1 MTQETVIEVCV
12 LLGWS
17 VDFADAGHYVVFSK
31 WNNVAELDV
40 AIEYDDINDIPSKL
54 EDYRKG
60 TYNVDEEAVWM
71 YQTIGGNSLRECLEA
86 SEQNVEN
93 IKALDTALTN
103 VIMAE

>member
-1 MTQETVIEVCV
+1 MTQEKVTEVCV

-17 VDFADAGHYVVFSK
+17 VDFADNGHNAVFSK
-31 WNNVAELDV
+31 WNDIAELDV
-40 AIEYDDINDIPSKL
+40 DIDFDSINDIPSKL

-60 TYNVDEEAVWM
+60 TYNVEEEAVWM
-71 YQTIGGNSLRECLEA
+71 YQTIGGNSLCECLEA

-93 IKALDTALTN
+93 IKALDEALTN

>member
-1 MTQETVIEVCV
+1 MTQEDVIRVCV
-12 LLGWS
+12 ELDWA
-17 VDFADAGHYVVFSK
+17 VDFADNGHYVVFSK

-60 TYNVDEEAVWM
+60 TYNVDEEAVYM
-71 YQTIGGNSLRECLEA
+71 YQTIGGNSLCDCLEA

-93 IKALDTALTN
+93 IKALDEALVN
-103 VIMAE
+103 VIMSE

>member
-1 MTQETVIEVCV
+1 MTQEKVTEVCV

-17 VDFADAGHYVVFSK
+17 VDFADNGHNVVFSK
-31 WNNVAELDV
+31 WNDIAELDV
-40 AIEYDDINDIPSKL
+40 DINFDSINDIPSKL

-60 TYNVDEEAVWM
+60 TYNVDEEAAWM
-71 YQTIGGNSLRECLEA
+71 YQTIGGNSLRDCLEA

-93 IKALDTALTN
+93 IKVLDEALTN